1 MTTFGDVNN
10 IWLDTG
16 FPSFF
21 LSVDFCDW
29 LFSRAKRTNHIVCHV
44 NEILTALGCVNM
56 IWHEFW
62 GDFGFFPFLSV
73 FRLFSEAFSF
83 YCGCLACCFG
93 SQILVFW
100 FDVVSMTYAVMF
112 VSFSGGIFPFPFHSS
127 FLTIWATNIARL
139 YLSRTK
145 EPPVVS
151 TYI

>member
-10 IWLDTG
+10 IWLDTD

-73 FRLFSEAFSF
+73 FRLFSSVLPGLWGFCFLLWLLSLLF
-83 YCGCLACCFG
+83 WKSDSCFLVWCSVHDLCCHVRF
-93 SQILVFW
+93 VFRW
-100 FDVVSMTYAVMF
+100 DFPIS
-112 VSFSGGIFPFPFHSS
+112 VSFQLFNH
-127 FLTIWATNIARL
+127 
-139 YLSRTK
+139 LSN
-145 EPPVVS
+145 
-151 TYI
+151 